1 MIHVFEAFAELGC
14 AKFARL
20 DLSILILAVEL
31 NSPGE
36 MLPPPRLIDRSFT
49 QRYLVDL
56 ELDRSEQMISKLGW
70 WRIHRGR
77 SESNVS

>member
-36 MLPPPRLIDRSFT
+36 MLPPP
-49 QRYLVDL
+49 
-56 ELDRSEQMISKLGW
+56 
-70 WRIHRGR
+70 
-77 SESNVS
+77 